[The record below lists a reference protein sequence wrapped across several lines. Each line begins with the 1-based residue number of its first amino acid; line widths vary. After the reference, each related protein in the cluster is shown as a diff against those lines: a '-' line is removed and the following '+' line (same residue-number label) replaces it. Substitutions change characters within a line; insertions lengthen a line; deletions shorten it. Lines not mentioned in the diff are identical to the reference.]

1 MQAALYLNFWGH
13 VARMEED
20 RVVWRILRWRD
31 RAWWKEK
38 QRDGGGRAAK
48 KWAHVGK
55 GAQNATNE
63 FPMEGLM
70 ARVMRSEW
78 GAGLKAKWDRLG
90 WGVLDSWTDLA
101 RKRDVW
107 KEAVGR
113 LANGQWEVAEEVA
126 GEHS

>member
-1 MQAALYLNFWGH
+1 MVEGEAKGWG
-13 VARMEED
+13 
-20 RVVWRILRWRD
+20 
-31 RAWWKEK
+31 WKGCKEM
-38 QRDGGGRAAK
+38 GSC
-48 KWAHVGK
+48 GK
-55 GAQNATNE
+55 RAQNATNE

-90 WGVLDSWTDLA
+90 WGVLDSWTGLA